1 VNNMETWQVR
11 VDGGFLYSHDLVLMR
26 TVIFNIISS
35 SLYLFGGRRDRF
47 ENLRSVRLER
57 FSESNIQKVDKRHK
71 TTTFA
76 DTMTYFFG

>member
-1 VNNMETWQVR
+1 METWQVR

-26 TVIFNIISS
+26 TVICNVIFFK
-35 SLYLFGGRRDRF
+35 SLFIWRKTDRF

-57 FSESNIQKVDKRHK
+57 SSESNIQKVDKMHK
-71 TTTFA
+71 TTTFT